1 MSKHVSPE
9 VFFDLPSGNR
19 VHPCRLIHRDG
30 TIMWKHALWN
40 EEGFINLPEEA
51 AHEAHIIKTAQ
62 RLEELNYW
70 ISQQLEPWEFL
81 RPVVWYNKKHSHQPF
96 AEGYA
101 VVFNHTSVPVAD
113 VYDILKNHIQ
123 EHETLQQCNN
133 NLYFQRC

>member
-1 MSKHVSPE
+1 
-9 VFFDLPSGNR
+9 
-19 VHPCRLIHRDG
+19 
-30 TIMWKHALWN
+30 MWKHAVWN

-101 VVFNHTSVPVAD
+101 VVFNHTSVPVVD